1 MRLAAAFLRGEP
13 HAMGRPRAM
22 AMFPKNGGRAFVR
35 MHPAPEDEQATAS
48 AARVLRTVPG
58 PFPIEE
64 PVELRVRFVMPMR
77 QGDIR
82 KRSRVPEKWDPT
94 RPDLDNLLK
103 LLLDAATAAGW
114 WKDDALVV
122 RIVAEKTT
130 AAEGEESGTHLVL
143 ESVPPLTAAPVQGT
157 LLPS

>member
-1 MRLAAAFLRGEP
+1 
-13 HAMGRPRAM
+13 
-22 AMFPKNGGRAFVR
+22 MFPKDGGRAFVQIYSD
-35 MHPAPEDEQATAS
+35 PEDEQATAS

-58 PFPIEE
+58 PFPIVD
-64 PVELRVRFVMPMR
+64 PVELRVRFVLPMR

-82 KRSRVPEKWDPT
+82 VRTRVPEKWDPT

-103 LLLDAATAAGW
+103 LLLDAATMAGW

-143 ESVPPLTAAPVQGT
+143 ETVAPLTGGPAQGT
-157 LLPS
+157 LLPR